1 MRVIRF
7 SEETGTMKL
16 RADSFDDLYLL
27 QRIITAGDVVEA
39 KTHRRFKSYEGD
51 VGTQK
56 DVTARI
62 SVEKVEL
69 DKGALSLRFTG
80 KIISGRPEKYV
91 RIGSYHTITISPNDE
106 FEIQKAQW
114 KGYILERIREAA
126 LETKKQ
132 RLGVIAMDDEK
143 ATVAYLRGYGID
155 VIAEIYS
162 HLSKR
167 MNEKEFAKQRAN
179 YFNEIINAI
188 NGMQT
193 NHVVVAGPGFTK
205 DDLKAYIEANN
216 VKIEKNVLY
225 AYASSA
231 ERSGVREALQDERI
245 AKLFESEHVK
255 HEFELLNTF
264 LDGLRLNAAFKGRAE
279 VKKALDSYDAAIVIV
294 NDDLLNDAEVQGVLD
309 EADAHRVKIEIFNSE
324 DDAGMQLRGFGGIAA
339 IPKSLIK
346 D

>member
-1 MRVIRF
+1 VIRF
-7 SEETGTMKL
+7 FEDTGTMKL

-56 DVTARI
+56 EVFARI
-62 SVEKVEL
+62 SVEKIEL

-106 FEIQKAQW
+106 FEVQKPQW

-126 LETKKQ
+126 LETRKQ
-132 RLGVIAMDDEK
+132 KLGVVALDDEK
-143 ATVAYLRGYGID
+143 ATIAYLRGYGID
-155 VIAEIYS
+155 VVAEIYS

-167 MNEKEFAKQRAN
+167 MNEKEFAKQRSD
-179 YFNEIINAI
+179 YFNEIIGAI

-193 NHVVVAGPGFTK
+193 SHVVIAGPGFTK
-205 DDLKAYIEANN
+205 DDLKAYIEESNA
-216 VKIEKNVLY
+216 KIEKNIIY

-231 ERSGVREALQDERI
+231 ERSGIREALQDERI
-245 AKLFESEHVK
+245 AKLFESEHLK
-255 HEFELLNTF
+255 HEFELLNKF
-264 LDGLRLNAAFKGRAE
+264 LEGLRLNASFRGVEEVRRALE
-279 VKKALDSYDAAIVIV
+279 SYEAAIVLV
-294 NDDLLNDAEVQGVLD
+294 NDDMLNDQSVQRVLD
-309 EADAHRVKIEIFNSE
+309 VADAQKVKIEIFNSD
-324 DDAGMQLRGFGGIAA
+324 DDAGMQLRSFGGISA
-339 IPKSLIK
+339 IPKSLLRN
-346 D
+346 